1 MSTSARQD
9 CHDLSRAERLLD
21 LLQLLRRHR
30 HPVTG
35 ARIASEL
42 GVSLRTLYRD
52 IATLQSQGA
61 MIDGEPGIGYVLRPG
76 FTLPPLMFSED
87 EVEALVLGSRWV
99 AGRGNVRLALAAKNA
114 LGKIASVLSSQS
126 VDALHASPLLAGPE
140 VKQGIAG
147 DNLDVIRESIRNE
160 HKLQISYLDLKGAK
174 SVRIVWP
181 IAVGFFEDAQ
191 VLVAW
196 CELRQAFR
204 HFRLDRIAGLIPT
217 DLRYPRW
224 RIALLQ
230 EWRNSSEIAEQ

>member
-1 MSTSARQD
+1 V
-9 CHDLSRAERLLD
+9 SRAERLLD

-35 ARIASEL
+35 ARIAEDL

-114 LGKIASVLSSQS
+114 LAKIASVLSSQS
-126 VDALHASPLLAGPE
+126 RDDLHASPLLVGPE
-140 VKQGIAG
+140 AKDEIAG
-147 DNLDVIRESIRNE
+147 DPLDVIRQSIRSE
-160 HKLQISYLDLKGAK
+160 HKLQLAYLDLKDAK
-174 SVRIVWP
+174 SVRTVWP
-181 IAVGFFEDAQ
+181 IAVGFFDDAQ

-204 HFRLDRIAGLIPT
+204 HFRLDRIAGLTPI
-217 DLRYPRW
+217 DSRYPRW
-224 RIALLQ
+224 RLALLQ
-230 EWRNSSEIAEQ
+230 EWRSSGGIAEQ

>member
-1 MSTSARQD
+1 
-9 CHDLSRAERLLD
+9 LSRAERLLD

-35 ARIASEL
+35 ARIAAEL

-87 EVEALVLGSRWV
+87 ELEALVLGSRWV

-114 LGKIASVLSSQS
+114 LAKIASVLSSHS
-126 VDALHASPLLAGPE
+126 PDDLHASPLLAGPE
-140 VKQGIAG
+140 VKQEITG
-147 DNLDVIRESIRNE
+147 DNLDVIRESIRSE
-160 HKLQISYLDLKGAK
+160 HKLQISYLDLKDAK

-204 HFRLDRIAGLIPT
+204 HFRLDRIDGLTPI
-217 DLRYPRW
+217 DSRYPRW

-230 EWRNSSEIAEQ
+230 EWRNAGEIAEQ